1 MILPFKETKLTDNG
15 FIRTFSQI
23 TDFSEFMWHR
33 DEEDRIIEATEHSDW
48 KIQLDNHVP
57 IGLNRKV
64 LIKKD
69 EWHRLIKGTG
79 ELRLKII
86 KK

>member
-1 MILPFKETKLTDNG
+1 MIYNDENWKAG
-15 FIRTFSQI
+15 VIRTFTEEVEPEELI
-23 TDFSEFMWHR
+23 WHR
-33 DEEDRIIEATEHSDW
+33 DGEDRIIEATEHSDW
-48 KIQLDNHVP
+48 KIQLDNQVP

>member
-1 MILPFKETKLTDNG
+1 MIYNDENWEAG
-15 FIRTFSQI
+15 VIRTFTEDVEPEKLI
-23 TDFSEFMWHR
+23 WHR
-33 DEEDRIIEATEHSDW
+33 DGEDRIIEATEQSDW
-48 KIQLDNHVP
+48 KIQLDNQVP